1 MKAVHFG
8 AGNIGRGF
16 IGQLLHENG
25 FEICF
30 VDTNAELIQQLNQD
44 GGYTIEIIDEEGTTA
59 FIDQVTALNSLTEME
74 QVISAIE
81 KADILTTS
89 VGANNLAKIAPAIAK
104 GLRKRFEQK
113 NSINILANENV
124 INASEILKKEVYRL
138 LAEEERAIV
147 DQLAYFVNTAIDR
160 QSLGKIVD
168 HKMVA
173 VVEPYFEWVI
183 HRQQLDPATFFELK
197 NVVLIDEMQP
207 YIERKLFI
215 VNAAHAA
222 IAYLGALQGCRT
234 IQEAIQD
241 QKIWTLVNQFLAENA
256 AYFVREY
263 QFDQE
268 ELTRFIKKTLKRQG
282 NQRLSDKI
290 ARVGGSPIRKLGQ
303 DDRLVAPVV
312 KLEALDLP
320 HEAGVKIIAAGYLY
334 RNSADPE
341 AEKLSA
347 MIEKEGLET
356 TIKKISNVT
365 GTLLQEV
372 MAAYESLG

>member
-89 VGANNLAKIAPAIAK
+89 VGADNLAKIAPVIAK
-104 GLRKRFEQK
+104 GLLKRFEQK

-138 LAEEERAIV
+138 LAEKERAIV

-197 NVVLIDEMQP
+197 DVVLIDEMQP

-268 ELTRFIKKTLKRQG
+268 ELTSFIKKTLKRQG

-320 HEAGVKIIAAGYLY
+320 HEAGLKIIAAGYLY